1 MATNVQVL
9 FLNQA
14 KAIIRMSFTDAST
27 KSPAFQR
34 KHRDV
39 PSNTLFDQPIVKTA
53 LLKIEKQQLRG
64 HGTESPPGHFAKR
77 MGMDSKLVIVMVGL
91 PARGKSYV
99 TKKLC
104 RYLTWLQYETRIFNV
119 GERRRTVAGRP
130 LKPTVSKQYFKP
142 TNGAGTVLDEPE
154 HSASFFDPANAEAG
168 RLRERVALSTL
179 DDLLDYLLEGGGS
192 IGLFDATNSTLDRR
206 RLIVERVKERAG
218 PELGVLFL
226 ESQCFDETLLEKNM
240 LLKLSGPDYIGQDPV
255 AALKDFKERVAMYE
269 KKYAPIGDYEERNG
283 LSFCQMVDVGRKFV
297 THKVNGFLATQVV
310 NYLQHFNLAPRQV
323 WLTRHGESMDNIA
336 GKVGGDSGLSPYGV
350 KYSRALSRFI
360 DHERDAWTRRQQ
372 YGSLSGQCALGDGN
386 ELAGSAKC
394 NGLTY
399 EESHRKRFFVWTSM
413 MQRSIQTAQFFDQ
426 DRYEVDHMRMLDDL
440 NAGMLEGL
448 THDQIKELYADEY
461 EQRQRDKLR
470 YRYPGKRGEGYLDV
484 TNRLKSVILE
494 LERVHDHVLLIG
506 PQSVTRI
513 LLAYCRGLKSEEI
526 TDLHVPLGTL
536 YMLEPKPYGADY
548 KEFVYNPEIDWFDL
562 KTK

>member
-1 MATNVQVL
+1 MLASYDSDSSRSSGYAV
-9 FLNQA
+9 
-14 KAIIRMSFTDAST
+14 KAEKNASFQQPTV
-27 KSPAFQR
+27 KPADLEVEKRQQR
-34 KHRDV
+34 G
-39 PSNTLFDQPIVKTA
+39 P
-53 LLKIEKQQLRG
+53 
-64 HGTESPPGHFAKR
+64 GTESPSERFAKR
-77 MGMDSKLVIVMVGL
+77 VGMDSKLVIVMVGL

-119 GERRRTVAGRP
+119 GERRRTIAGRP
-130 LKPTVSKQYFKP
+130 LDPTASKQYSKP
-142 TNGAGTVLDEPE
+142 TNSAATILDEPE

-168 RLRERVALSTL
+168 RLRERVALDTL
-179 DDLLDYLLEGGGS
+179 DDLLDYLLEEGGS

-226 ESQCFDETLLEKNM
+226 ESQCFDEALLEKNIS
-240 LLKLSGPDYIGQDPV
+240 LKLSGPDYIGQDPV
-255 AALKDFKERVAMYE
+255 AALKDFKKRVAMYE

-283 LSFCQMVDVGRKFV
+283 LSFCQMIDVGRKFV
-297 THKVNGFLATQVV
+297 THKINGFLATQVV

-323 WLTRHGESMDNIA
+323 WLTRHGESIDNIA
-336 GKVGGDSGLSPYGV
+336 GKIGGDSELSPYGV
-350 KYSRALSRFI
+350 KFSRALSRFI
-360 DHERDAWTRRQQ
+360 DHERDRWTRRQQ
-372 YGSLSGQCALGDGN
+372 HRPLSDQCPLSDDKALDGPDD
-386 ELAGSAKC
+386 L
-394 NGLTY
+394 NGLNCT
-399 EESHRKRFFVWTSM
+399 EAKRFWVWTSM

-426 DRYEVDHMRMLDDL
+426 DRYEVNHMRMLDDL

-448 THDQIKELYADEY
+448 THEQVKELYADEY

-470 YRYPGKRGEGYLDV
+470 YRYLGERGEGYLDV

-494 LERVHDHVLLIG
+494 LERVHDHVLLIA

-536 YMLEPKPYGADY
+536 YMLEPVSVLRLPADRQF
-548 KEFVYNPEIDWFDL
+548 EDMD
-562 KTK
+562 